1 MTWYLDTD
9 YPVAINSLDHI
20 HYLAKYMTEDLA
32 YNTKFNSKLYQL
44 CEPPISVLDV
54 GCGGGNFV
62 KTILDDGNDAVGL
75 EGSDYP
81 KKLKRA
87 AWAAIP
93 DNLFSCDVTQ
103 PFTLHKGNHVPYL
116 FDVVT
121 AWEFVEHIEESDLP
135 QVFKNIYS
143 HLKYCGLFIMT
154 TPDKVERDHK
164 RSSDHHRTRKN
175 WMWWDTTIS
184 QFGLIR
190 SLESESIFGRSGRYW
205 VRTSRVRRIYQ
216 KMNPEE

>member
-20 HYLAKYMTEDLA
+20 HYLAKYMTEDLS

-44 CEPPISVLDV
+44 CKPPISVLDV

-87 AWAAIP
+87 AWAVIP
-93 DNLFSCDVTQ
+93 AQAALFN
-103 PFTLHKGNHVPYL
+103 FLG
-116 FDVVT
+116 
-121 AWEFVEHIEESDLP
+121 
-135 QVFKNIYS
+135 
-143 HLKYCGLFIMT
+143 
-154 TPDKVERDHK
+154 
-164 RSSDHHRTRKN
+164 
-175 WMWWDTTIS
+175 
-184 QFGLIR
+184 
-190 SLESESIFGRSGRYW
+190 
-205 VRTSRVRRIYQ
+205 
-216 KMNPEE
+216 